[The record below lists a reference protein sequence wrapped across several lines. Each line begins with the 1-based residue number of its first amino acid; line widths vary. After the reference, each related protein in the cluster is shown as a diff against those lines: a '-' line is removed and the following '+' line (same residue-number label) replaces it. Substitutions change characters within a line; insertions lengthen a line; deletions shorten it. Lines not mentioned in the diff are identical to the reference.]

1 MVIPTYARQTGITVR
16 FMYVGATVLALSL
29 GLSLLSSNRASALL
43 PISSLPIVGQPVAD
57 VANTAL
63 DNVVEPAVGTVTGIL
78 PKPVGDT
85 VQAPVSAVTE
95 AARPLIGPS
104 APDNPTQRVVSAIL
118 PPVSNP
124 LAASVPTNPATP
136 AKSTPIQK
144 ATTKAA
150 SQPAK
155 SSHEDSLPLS
165 TGIGV
170 TFLGGIV
177 SPLQGIVKGL
187 SISHADISIVIA
199 TIVTMLLMTVILAR
213 LLALA
218 VKYGDNGLQATGE
231 SVVIRRDLTQ
241 ASVLMLSLLVA
252 GVLVIVALCLN

>member
-1 MVIPTYARQTGITVR
+1 MYARQTGITVR
-16 FMYVGATVLALSL
+16 FMYVGATVFALSL
-29 GLSLLSSNRASALL
+29 GLSLLSSNQAAALL

-118 PPVSNP
+118 PPVSSP
-124 LAASVPTNPATP
+124 LAASVPPSPAAPT
-136 AKSTPIQK
+136 KSAPVQK
-144 ATTKAA
+144 TVQQAVPR
-150 SQPAK
+150 SSE

-170 TFLGGIV
+170 AFLSGIV
-177 SPLQGIVKGL
+177 SPLQGVVKGL
-187 SISHADISIVIA
+187 SISHADISVVIA
-199 TIVTMLLMTVILAR
+199 TIVTMLLMTIILAR

-218 VKYGDNGLQATGE
+218 VKYGDNGLQTTGE

>member
-1 MVIPTYARQTGITVR
+1 
-16 FMYVGATVLALSL
+16 MYVGATVLALSL
-29 GLSLLSSNRASALL
+29 GLSLLSSNQASALL

-104 APDNPTQRVVSAIL
+104 ALDNPTQRAASAIL
-118 PPVSNP
+118 PPANKPTV
-124 LAASVPTNPATP
+124 ASVPSKPATP
-136 AKSTPIQK
+136 VKSTPDQETIQQG
-144 ATTKAA
+144 A
-150 SQPAK
+150 SRSSEP
-155 SSHEDSLPLS
+155 SHEDSLPLS

-177 SPLQGIVKGL
+177 SPLQGVVKGL
-187 SISHADISIVIA
+187 SISHADISVVIA
-199 TIVTMLLMTVILAR
+199 TIVTMLLMTIILAR

-218 VKYGDNGLQATGE
+218 VKYGDNGLQTTGE